1 MIVLNHQPNRGIPV
15 SCPSRTVLAFVL
27 LAGAVSLAGCSAATA
42 PSGSASG
49 GSSSPSAQV
58 YEFASLSNF
67 VSKGA
72 ATAQVPQGLIDVV
85 TKDGNQVPVTGVTFT
100 AHKLDSSSMCA
111 VDGAVTYA
119 SGGEAVASVPEQ
131 TKEQQATKRAK
142 NVDEQLREE
151 FGGATEDEIRKDV
164 KEELGDAASEA
175 DIDRET
181 KDRASDLST
190 RRAELEQKGTGSS
203 EEKTPAQNVAAFLF
217 PGKTD
222 SFDNKE
228 LNESNPEKGLYMT
241 STSSFTIVKSCASSF
256 DDTSASTDMTFQMY
270 DGKHRDGIAEVGI
283 TVMQDGT
290 IGFVNNKTKKYERD
304 TSGNWLKKK

>member
-1 MIVLNHQPNRGIPV
+1 MR
-15 SCPSRTVLAFVL
+15 
-27 LAGAVSLAGCSAATA
+27 
-42 PSGSASG
+42 
-49 GSSSPSAQV
+49 
-58 YEFASLSNF
+58 
-67 VSKGA
+67 
-72 ATAQVPQGLIDVV
+72 
-85 TKDGNQVPVTGVTFT
+85 
-100 AHKLDSSSMCA
+100 
-111 VDGAVTYA
+111 
-119 SGGEAVASVPEQ
+119 GGEAVASAPEQ

-164 KEELGDAASEA
+164 KEELGDTASEA
-175 DIDRET
+175 DIERET

-190 RRAELEQKGTGSS
+190 RRAELEQEGAGSG

-222 SFDNKE
+222 AFDNKE
-228 LNESNPEKGLYMT
+228 LNESNPEKGMYMT

-256 DDTSASTDMTFQMY
+256 DDTSAATDMTFEMY
-270 DGKHRDGIAEVGI
+270 DGKHRDGIAEIGI

>member
-1 MIVLNHQPNRGIPV
+1 M
-15 SCPSRTVLAFVL
+15 
-27 LAGAVSLAGCSAATA
+27 
-42 PSGSASG
+42 
-49 GSSSPSAQV
+49 
-58 YEFASLSNF
+58 
-67 VSKGA
+67 
-72 ATAQVPQGLIDVV
+72 
-85 TKDGNQVPVTGVTFT
+85 
-100 AHKLDSSSMCA
+100 
-111 VDGAVTYA
+111 
-119 SGGEAVASVPEQ
+119 
-131 TKEQQATKRAK
+131 
-142 NVDEQLREE
+142 
-151 FGGATEDEIRKDV
+151 
-164 KEELGDAASEA
+164 
-175 DIDRET
+175 
-181 KDRASDLST
+181 
-190 RRAELEQKGTGSS
+190 
-203 EEKTPAQNVAAFLF
+203 AAFLF